1 MYKHYEVS
9 HLDLACYGLERGRFM
24 ENARH
29 SKGGIFKRFILNN
42 KFVLFL
48 MVLLL
53 IGINILIFREVS
65 FIFTPIKVLF
75 KAVLLPIMM
84 ATVLYYLLN
93 PIVNYLERLKV
104 KRVYSILLL
113 YIVIIGLLSIIV
125 VSVIPFLRE
134 QIMSLVRSFP
144 AYAADVEALIKQI
157 VGSQFVNAAQN
168 TLNINV
174 PDLVNTI
181 SNHVSKIVNNTW
193 MGIGVFVGVVKDFI
207 LALIIMPFILFY
219 LLKDG
224 KSLPKYI
231 LTFLPVTFRNQ
242 SFTVMKE
249 INSSISLYIRG
260 QIIVSF
266 CIGILMLIGF
276 LIIGLDYASLLA
288 LIAAFTSVVP
298 YLGPAIAITP
308 ALIIAIVTSP
318 IMLLKLIV
326 VWTVVQ
332 LIEGKFISP
341 QIMGRNLH
349 IHPITIIFVILT
361 AGNLFGVIGIILAVP
376 GYAVLKVIATH
387 LFDWFKAKSELYK
400 E

>member
-1 MYKHYEVS
+1 
-9 HLDLACYGLERGRFM
+9 M
-24 ENARH
+24 ENVRH
-29 SKGGIFKRFILNN
+29 SKGGVFKRFILNN

-93 PIVNYLERLKV
+93 PIVNYFERLKV

-113 YIVIIGLLSIIV
+113 YIMIIGLLSIII

-157 VGSQFVNAAQN
+157 VGSQFVNEAQN

-193 MGIGVFVGVVKDFI
+193 LGIGVFVGVVKDFI

-224 KSLPKYI
+224 KRLPKYI

-266 CIGILMLIGF
+266 CIGILMFIGF
-276 LIIGLDYASLLA
+276 LIIGLEYASLLA

-387 LFDWFKAKSELYK
+387 LFDWFKDKSELYK

>member
-1 MYKHYEVS
+1 
-9 HLDLACYGLERGRFM
+9 M

-113 YIVIIGLLSIIV
+113 YIIIIGLLSIIV

-157 VGSQFVNAAQN
+157 VGSQFVNEAQN

-174 PDLVNTI
+174 PDLANTI

-193 MGIGVFVGVVKDFI
+193 MGIGIFVGVVKDFI

-266 CIGILMLIGF
+266 CIGILMFIGF
-276 LIIGLDYASLLA
+276 LIIGLEYASLLA

>member
-1 MYKHYEVS
+1 
-9 HLDLACYGLERGRFM
+9 M
-24 ENARH
+24 ENSRH
-29 SKGGIFKRFILNN
+29 SKSEVFKKLILNN
-42 KFVLFL
+42 RFVLFL
-48 MVLLL
+48 MILLL

-65 FIFTPIKVLF
+65 FIFTPLEVLF
-75 KAVLLPIMM
+75 KTVLLPIMM

-93 PIVNYLERLKV
+93 PLVNYLERLKV

-113 YIVIIGLLSIIV
+113 YLIIIGLISILI

-134 QIMSLVRSFP
+134 QFMSLVYRFP
-144 AYAADVEALIKQI
+144 QYTRDVEGLIKQI
-157 VGSQFVNAAQN
+157 LGSQFVNEAQKS
-168 TLNINV
+168 LNINV
-174 PDLVNTI
+174 PDLANNI
-181 SNHVSKIVNNTW
+181 SNQVSTLVNNTW
-193 MGIGVFVGVVKDFI
+193 LVIGIFVGAVKDFL
-207 LALIIMPFILFY
+207 LALIILPFILFY

-224 KSLPKYI
+224 KKLPKYI
-231 LTFLPVTFRNQ
+231 LGFLPVPLRNQ
-242 SFTVMKE
+242 TFDVMKE
-249 INSSISLYIRG
+249 INNSISLYIRG

-266 CIGILMLIGF
+266 CIGLLLFIGF
-276 LIIGLDYASLLA
+276 LIIGLEYASLLA
-288 LIAAFTSVVP
+288 LIAAFTSIVP

-376 GYAVLKVIATH
+376 GYAVLKVITTH
-387 LFDWFKAKSELYK
+387 LFDWLKSRSELYN
-400 E
+400 

>member
-1 MYKHYEVS
+1 
-9 HLDLACYGLERGRFM
+9 M
-24 ENARH
+24 ENSRH
-29 SKGGIFKRFILNN
+29 PKGEIFKKLILNN
-42 KFVLFL
+42 RFVLFL
-48 MVLLL
+48 MILLL

-65 FIFTPIKVLF
+65 FIFTPLEVLF
-75 KAVLLPIMM
+75 KTVLLPIMM

-93 PIVNYLERLKV
+93 PIVNYLEKLKV

-113 YIVIIGLLSIIV
+113 YLVIIGLISILI

-134 QIMSLVRSFP
+134 QIMSLVHSFP
-144 AYAADVEALIKQI
+144 QYTKDVEELIEQI
-157 VGSQFVNAAQN
+157 VGSQFVNEAQK

-174 PDLVNTI
+174 PDLANNI
-181 SNHVSKIVNNTW
+181 SNQVSKIVNNTW
-193 MGIGVFVGVVKDFI
+193 MGIGVFVGAVKDFI

-224 KSLPKYI
+224 KKLPKYI
-231 LTFLPVTFRNQ
+231 LSLLPVSFRSQTFD
-242 SFTVMKE
+242 VMKE
-249 INSSISLYIRG
+249 INNSISLYIRG

-266 CIGILMLIGF
+266 CIGFLLFIGF
-276 LIIGLDYASLLA
+276 LIIGLEYASLLA
-288 LIAAFTSVVP
+288 LIAAFTSIVP

-318 IMLLKLIV
+318 IMLLKLII

-376 GYAVLKVIATH
+376 GYAVLKVIITH
-387 LFDWFKAKSELYK
+387 LFEELKSRSELYND
-400 E
+400 

>member
-1 MYKHYEVS
+1 
-9 HLDLACYGLERGRFM
+9 M
-24 ENARH
+24 EKSSQ
-29 SKGGIFKRFILNN
+29 SKSGTFKKLILNN
-42 KFVLFL
+42 RFVLFL
-48 MVLLL
+48 MILLL

-65 FIFTPIKVLF
+65 FIFTPLEVLF
-75 KAVLLPIMM
+75 KTVLLPIMM

-93 PIVNYLERLKV
+93 PVVNYLEKFKV
-104 KRVYSILLL
+104 KRVFSILLL
-113 YIVIIGLLSIIV
+113 YLIIIGLISILI

-134 QIMSLVRSFP
+134 QIMSLVQSFP
-144 AYAADVEALIKQI
+144 QYTRDVEDLIKTV
-157 VGSQFVNAAQN
+157 VGSQFVNEAQK

-174 PDLVNTI
+174 PDLVNNI
-181 SNHVSKIVNNTW
+181 SNQVSKILNNTW
-193 MGIGVFVGVVKDFI
+193 TGIGVFVGVVKDFI

-224 KSLPKYI
+224 KRLPTYI
-231 LTFLPVTFRNQ
+231 LSLLPVPLRSQ
-242 SFTVMKE
+242 SFDVMKE
-249 INSSISLYIRG
+249 INTSISLYIRG

-266 CIGILMLIGF
+266 CIGLLLFVGF

-288 LIAAFTSVVP
+288 LIAAFTSIVP

-326 VWTVVQ
+326 VWTIVQ
-332 LIEGKFISP
+332 LVEGKFISP

-361 AGNLFGVIGIILAVP
+361 AGNLFGVLGIILAVP
-376 GYAVLKVIATH
+376 GYAVLKVIITH
-387 LFDWFKAKSELYK
+387 LFEWLKARSELYND
-400 E
+400 